1 MCLGM
6 SLTHRSQLY
15 INTLSKKMKN
25 SICKER
31 SVLAFTSIYIYIY
44 MYTKMCTYI
53 CIYTHKSVKFLDK
66 GCMNYVSCL

>member
-1 MCLGM
+1 MCVGM

-31 SVLAFTSIYIYIY
+31 SVLAFTSIYIHIYVHKYVYIH
-44 MYTKMCTYI
+44 TK
-53 CIYTHKSVKFLDK
+53 V
-66 GCMNYVSCL
+66 

>member
-1 MCLGM
+1 MCVGM

-31 SVLAFTSIYIYIY
+31 SVLAFTNIYIY
-44 MYTKMCTYI
+44 TYI
-53 CIYTHKSVKFLDK
+53 CTQRCVHIYVYIHTKV
-66 GCMNYVSCL
+66 